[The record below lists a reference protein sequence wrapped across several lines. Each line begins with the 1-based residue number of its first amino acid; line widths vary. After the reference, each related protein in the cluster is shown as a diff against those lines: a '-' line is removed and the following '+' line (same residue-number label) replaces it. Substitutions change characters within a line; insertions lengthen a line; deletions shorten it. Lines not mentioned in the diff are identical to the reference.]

1 MKVTKVDE
9 RTYEVVLSEK
19 KTDTI
24 IFRLPPKE
32 SYELELLA
40 INKKV
45 TISSLV
51 KEWTR
56 NAINDNELL
65 QEIIK
70 EPDKSLE
77 GKGKIKSIKTTIA
90 FSKKIR
96 GIAKKNGLTI
106 SELLRKIVLYNL
118 RKIKQNK

>member
-24 IFRLPPKE
+24 IFRLPPTE

-51 KEWTR
+51 KEWTH
-56 NAINDNELL
+56 NAINNEELL

-90 FSKKIR
+90 LSKKIR